1 MPPLLTTIPKS
12 GKKGAARGGPER
24 NSRAPAER
32 HPHVPGRWERSGP
45 TGAVRFVPA
54 GQTPQTGST
63 LARHRNEAHLDRRQ
77 REYLDRRQYSTLR
90 ALYLFVVE
98 DFLLPLLHPSYGGE
112 LPDRDASGDFE
123 EPLRYGDGPLA
134 PFETLAGSSVPF
146 RRQAYRGSFDL
157 STATASFLLPSH
169 VTIPL
174 SPTLGPRRQDPLS
187 PHYRAFRVDPIN
199 RGPPVA
205 APLLSVLRTQAW
217 PYD

>member
-77 REYLDRRQYSTLR
+77 REYLDRRQSSTLR

-98 DFLLPLLHPSYGGE
+98 DFLLPLLHSSYGGE
-112 LPDRDASGDFE
+112 LPDRDSSGDFE
-123 EPLRYGDGPLA
+123 EPLRYEEGPLS
-134 PFETLAGSSVPF
+134 PFDRPAVPF
-146 RRQAYRGSFDL
+146 RRQAYPGGSDRGYR
-157 STATASFLLPSH
+157 P
-169 VTIPL
+169 IE
-174 SPTLGPRRQDPLS
+174 DPLS
-187 PHYRAFRVDPIN
+187 SFYRAFKV
-199 RGPPVA
+199 
-205 APLLSVLRTQAW
+205 
-217 PYD
+217 

>member
-45 TGAVRFVPA
+45 SGAVRFVPA

-63 LARHRNEAHLDRRQ
+63 LARHRNEAHQDRRN

-112 LPDRDASGDFE
+112 LPDRGASGDFE
-123 EPLRYGDGPLA
+123 EPLRYGDGPLP

-146 RRQAYRGSFDL
+146 RRQAYRGSPEEAIL
-157 STATASFLLPSH
+157 SS
-169 VTIPL
+169 VTVPL

-187 PHYRAFRVDPIN
+187 QHYRAFRVDPIN
-199 RGPPVA
+199 QRPPVA
-205 APLLSVLRTQAW
+205 APLLRTLRSQAR
-217 PYD
+217 PYDWA